1 MPAHILHGDGYL
13 VHQQLARLEADAG
26 AEAVLDANRH
36 RLMGNQVNLPELLAV
51 CNALPFM
58 DSHRAVLVEGLLGN
72 FERRPGRGRR
82 RASDAASSGRSLDGW
97 ENLAAAIP
105 EMPETTLLFFIDG
118 PVSENN
124 ALLTLLRP
132 VAEVHGLATPNGEA
146 LGRWIKASVEQ
157 RGSTISP
164 PAIRTLTDMV
174 GSDLWALDRELEKLS
189 LYASGQRIEDSHVN
203 ELVHQAQEV
212 NIFAAVDAMIDGR
225 EGVALRLLHQLMQ
238 DGREAPSIIAMIER
252 QLRLLALARDSL
264 DKGIP
269 QREMGNVLGV
279 TSQFVVRK
287 TVDQARRHSWRD
299 IIWRYDRLLEA
310 DLAIKQGRLEPDLA
324 LELLAADQAAMTRR

>member
-1 MPAHILHGDGYL
+1 

-58 DSHRAVLVEGLLGN
+58 DSHRVVLVEGLLGN
-72 FERRPGRGRR
+72 FERRPSRGRR
-82 RASDAASSGRSLDGW
+82 RTSDAASTSKSLDGW

-105 EMPETTLLFFIDG
+105 EMPETTLLFFVDG
-118 PVSENN
+118 PVSESNP
-124 ALLTLLRP
+124 LLRLLRP
-132 VAEVHGLATPNGEA
+132 VAEDHGMSTPKGEA
-146 LGRWIKASVEQ
+146 LGRWIKDSVEQ

-189 LYASGQRIEDSHVN
+189 LYAGGQRIEDNHVN
-203 ELVHQAQEV
+203 ELVHQAQEA

-238 DGREAPSIIAMIER
+238 GGREALSIIALIER

-269 QREMGNVLGV
+269 QRDMGSILGV
-279 TSQFVVRK
+279 TTPFVVKK
-287 TVDQARRHSWRD
+287 TVDQARRHSWKD

-310 DLAIKQGRLEPDLA
+310 DLAIKQGQLEPDLA
-324 LELLAADQAAMTRR
+324 LELLAADQAAMTHR